1 MLPKGRGGDFRH
13 KGVYTSSSQRQ
24 ARDIVRRGNL
34 PRESNLTGECD
45 HDRDARHRQ
54 ALLGCDKTSER
65 HSTGS
70 EVQDGYQNQTTNG

>member
-45 HDRDARHRQ
+45 DD
-54 ALLGCDKTSER
+54 
-65 HSTGS
+65 
-70 EVQDGYQNQTTNG
+70 